1 MSSNQNLTDSIKQSQ
16 KEVYRKSLPTS
27 KWSSRSAENYKKID
41 QVGEGTFGKVYK
53 AQLEDPN
60 DLLNH
65 KIFALKKILKQK
77 KTKEINQRHTAEK
90 EHLKIDEFSDMNNLK
105 FFWDQKLEELK
116 SRSLTALDKAS

>member
-1 MSSNQNLTDSIKQSQ
+1 MSINQNLTESIKQPQ

-60 DLLNH
+60 DLFNH
-65 KIFALKKILKQK
+65 KIFALKKILMD
-77 KTKEINQRHTAEK
+77 NEK
-90 EHLKIDEFSDMNNLK
+90 EGFPITTLREIMILKKIE
-105 FFWDQKLEELK
+105 
-116 SRSLTALDKAS
+116 T